1 MHKNAT
7 GHIRFIAWGVLFCV
21 LLGWFI
27 GDLAWML
34 VVVLSVYL
42 VWSVWQAIRL
52 HRWLYDKDTFPEIP
66 ESFGL
71 WGDLF
76 DGLHQVQKQNQEAKE
91 RLKSMI
97 ERVRT
102 STNALKEAVVMT
114 NEKGEMEWWNDA
126 AAKLLGFRENND
138 EGQLVTN
145 LIRDPSFRKY
155 YESKDYE
162 DALEL
167 SSPLDANLI
176 LRVYITLFGKGDRL
190 IFVQDVTRIYHL
202 EQMRRDFVSNVSHEM
217 RTPLTVL
224 YGYIE
229 TLQDAAEVPPKWQRA
244 LRSMADQ
251 TRRMEV
257 LVSDLLLLE
266 KVESQGARHVTK
278 TIDVEKLLGMIC
290 HDAQMLSGDRQHR
303 IQLHCDTQDMLT
315 GEENQLRSAFSNLIY
330 NAVKYTPDQGRI
342 DIYWYRDQEGA
353 HLSVKDTGCGFD
365 PIHIPRLTERFYRA
379 DPSRNNSTGGS
390 GLGLAIV
397 KHVLINHG
405 AKLEIQSEENLGSEF
420 TCHFPLTSVVPAQ
433 QASA

>member
-1 MHKNAT
+1 MHKNAA
-7 GHIRFIAWGVLFCV
+7 GHIRFIAWGVILCI
-21 LLGWFI
+21 LIGWLV
-27 GDLAWML
+27 GELAWML
-34 VVVLSVYL
+34 VTVLAIYL
-42 VWSVWQAIRL
+42 IWSVRQAVRL
-52 HRWLYDKDTFPEIP
+52 HHWLYQQDSASEIP

-76 DGLHQVQKQNQEAKE
+76 DGLYQVQKQNQESRE

-114 NEKGEMEWWNDA
+114 NEKGQMEWWNDSA
-126 AAKLLGFRENND
+126 ARLLGFRAAKD

-145 LIRDPSFRKY
+145 LIRDPSFRNY
-155 YESKDYE
+155 YQSMEYE
-162 DALEL
+162 EALEL
-167 SSPLDANLI
+167 ASPLDVNI
-176 LRVYITLFGKGDRL
+176 RLRIYITLFGKGDRL
-190 IFVQDVTRIYHL
+190 IFVQDITHVHHL

-217 RTPLTVL
+217 RTPLTVIH
-224 YGYIE
+224 GYIE
-229 TLQDAAEVPPKWQRA
+229 TLQDATDLPTKWQRP

-251 TRRMEV
+251 TRRLEI

-266 KVESQGARHVTK
+266 KYESQGARNVSNP
-278 TIDVEKLLGMIC
+278 IDVEKLLSAIC
-290 HDAQMLSGDRQHR
+290 NDAQLLSGDRAHR
-303 IQLHCDTQDMLT
+303 ITLHCESQDMLL
-315 GEENQLRSAFSNLIY
+315 GEENQLRSAFSNLIF
-330 NAVKYTPDQGRI
+330 NAVKYTPDQGEI
-342 DIYWYRDQEGA
+342 DVYWYRDNQGG

-405 AKLEIQSEENLGSEF
+405 ASLEIQSEENLGSEF
-420 TCHFPLTSVVPAQ
+420 ICHFPEVSLVTRH